1 MLYRFGIARSSKEE
15 CEGEM
20 ATASREHKKTV
31 RNLKARVSS
40 YNIACMLFDFTT
52 FYLRLN

>member
-52 FYLRLN
+52 FYLR